1 MNKPQDSVAIIGS
14 KETRCWRNNRY
25 SDNNLLILWSIFA
38 KLLMHKKR
46 SSIFNS
52 LALFFT
58 DLCISLC
65 LIFISANDLINPH
78 QQLN

>member
-38 KLLMHKKR
+38 KLLMHKKH
-46 SSIFNS
+46 S
-52 LALFFT
+52 
-58 DLCISLC
+58 
-65 LIFISANDLINPH
+65 
-78 QQLN
+78 